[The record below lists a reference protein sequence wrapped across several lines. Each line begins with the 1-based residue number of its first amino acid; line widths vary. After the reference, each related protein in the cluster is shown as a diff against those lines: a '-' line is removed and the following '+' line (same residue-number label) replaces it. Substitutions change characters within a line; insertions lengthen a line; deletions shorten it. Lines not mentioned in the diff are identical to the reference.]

1 VYPDFDDLNRKPGG
15 PSPAIIERERMA
27 DSHIST
33 HGTHREDG
41 ARRKGILFSASALL
55 VLAVVGAVHGQ
66 APRSSA
72 LPDVFQADQLL
83 WELELGSHQY
93 TVPRVDGEFLYIGV
107 NDTRLD
113 HPVLRN
119 TGGGILMRLERAT
132 GKMIWQLPIPR
143 FVEGNTPPM
152 HFNHWKCGVC
162 SRPAID
168 GDRLYIVGLRGDV
181 LCLDKHGQANGNDGS
196 FLGELQYM
204 GVPADTDYELSDT
217 DGDIVWR
224 FDLIRA
230 AKVVPHDVCGSS
242 PVVFGDYLYACTS
255 NGVDHT
261 HRRVVNPMA
270 PSLIALDKKTGW
282 LAGVDGELI
291 GKRMF
296 HGHWSSP
303 VAMTSGDKT
312 TILFGGGDGV
322 LYAFEP
328 LEGPTTAKPRTLK
341 TIWKYDCCP
350 KDYRERDGQP
360 IPYARWN
367 RNSPDGPS
375 EIISTPII
383 HNDCIYVAIGQSP
396 MHGPGQGMLTCIDGA
411 TGQKVWE
418 TRAVDRTL
426 SDVAIHDGLLYTSD
440 YSGRLNCFDAATGE
454 HVWQQELDAGVWCC
468 SPVVADGKVYVSTER
483 RNLWV
488 LKAGREKQVLSCSR
502 VRSEAITPV
511 YEDGVLYL
519 PTQRRLFA
527 VKIK

>member
-1 VYPDFDDLNRKPGG
+1 MTSCQTSANDAHRAYGG
-15 PSPAIIERERMA
+15 RSIGRRFFV
-27 DSHIST
+27 ST
-33 HGTHREDG
+33 
-41 ARRKGILFSASALL
+41 LL
-55 VLAVVGAVHGQ
+55 VVNIVIPAFGQ
-66 APRSSA
+66 PPDSSA
-72 LPDVFQADQLL
+72 LPDVFQAEQLL
-83 WELELGSHQY
+83 WELELGSHHY
-93 TVPRVDGEFLYIGV
+93 TVPRVDGRFLYIGV

-181 LCLDKHGQANGNDGS
+181 LCLDKDGQANGNNGP
-196 FLGELQYM
+196 FLRELQYM
-204 GVPADTDYELSDT
+204 GVPADSDYELT
-217 DGDIVWR
+217 EKDGDIIWR
-224 FDLIRA
+224 FDMIRS

-255 NGVDHT
+255 NGVDNT
-261 HRRVVNPMA
+261 HRRVVNPTA

-303 VAMTSGDKT
+303 VAMTIGDKT

-328 LEGPTTAKPRTLK
+328 LEPPTTARPRTLK
-341 TIWKYDCCP
+341 TLWKYDCCP
-350 KDYRERDGQP
+350 KDYRERNGQA

-375 EIISTPII
+375 EIISTPVIY
-383 HNDCIYVAIGQSP
+383 NDRIYVAIGQSP
-396 MHGPGQGMLTCIDGA
+396 MHGPGQGLLSCIDGA
-411 TGQKVWE
+411 TGQRIWE

-426 SDVAIHDGLLYTSD
+426 SDVAIHDGLLYSSD
-440 YSGRLNCFDAATGE
+440 YSGRLNCFDADTGE
-454 HVWQQELDAGVWCC
+454 HVWQQELGAGVWCC
-468 SPVVADGKVYVSTER
+468 SPVVADGKVYVGTER
-483 RNLWV
+483 QKMLWV
-488 LKAGREKQVLSCSR
+488 LKAGREKQVLSRGR